1 MMFPK
6 TDQCH
11 LVRVLLCAFVARSRW
26 EWAKSQAVK
35 SRGRQTPPS
44 KEELDQNSFAPAS
57 RPARSV
63 FFQSPPAPSDRQDPW
78 IQLGARRSVYKKPP
92 PLFHISNDK
101 LRTEILLP
109 FPP

>member
-11 LVRVLLCAFVARSRW
+11 LVRVLLCAFVARARG

-57 RPARSV
+57 RAARSV
-63 FFQSPPAPSDRQDPW
+63 FFQSPPDPSDRQDPW
-78 IQLGARRSVYKKPP
+78 IQLVARRSVYKRRR
-92 PLFHISNDK
+92 PLFQLANDR

-109 FPP
+109 FPH

>member
-6 TDQCH
+6 TGRYH

-26 EWAKSQAVK
+26 EAVK
-35 SRGRQTPPS
+35 SRGRQTPPA

-57 RPARSV
+57 RPTRSV

-78 IQLGARRSVYKKPP
+78 IQSGARRSGYKRPR
-92 PLFHISNDK
+92 PLFQLANDR
-101 LRTEILLP
+101 LRTEILLR